1 MNTRIPLLLI
11 LSLILLPISGWSQDS
26 FKLPPGITEE
36 KIKVNIVSNIV
47 IVPVI
52 VNGTPLS
59 FILDTGAN
67 GTIIFQIESDQKVE
81 AKNAEFIELKGAGE
95 GDPIKA
101 IKSSGNTISMG
112 SATSKSEN
120 MYVILDE
127 QSNFSPRLGYAVQG
141 ILGYQFFKDFI
152 VEINYPREYI
162 VIHKPA
168 EYTYKKK
175 KKNFEAP
182 LIFYRN
188 RPYIETSVTLEKGTS
203 KAHMLLDSGASDALW
218 LFQNDKDIHLPDRN
232 FKDYLGIGLNGNI
245 NGSRAYTSNLKI
257 GPYKFNEVTTAF
269 PDSTSIQ
276 NLHVNEWRNG
286 SVGADFLRRFHCIID
301 YPNSK
306 LTLTKNRDYNDPFV
320 YNKSGLTVKHG
331 EYTLAKKL
339 LSSNDQSISRANEFT
354 QQIVNVFKTTNYYKT
369 VLLPTYEIAEIRPNS
384 PASESGFQTGD
395 LILRM
400 NNRSTEKM
408 TLEEINK
415 YFYQEEGKVI
425 RVRIERNGIPYDLS
439 FTLKDIL

>member
-1 MNTRIPLLLI
+1 MNTRIPLLL
-11 LSLILLPISGWSQDS
+11 LLILLLTPILS
-26 FKLPPGITEE
+26 FAQGSFHLPPGTTEE

-47 IVPVI
+47 IIPVI

-67 GTIIFQIESDQKVE
+67 GTIIFQIESDQKGE
-81 AKNAEFIELKGAGE
+81 AKNAEYIELRGAGA

-101 IKSSGNTISMG
+101 IKSSGNNIAVG
-112 SATSKSEN
+112 SAISRNET

-127 QSNFSPRLGYAVQG
+127 NSNFSPRLGFAVQG

-162 VIHKPA
+162 VIHKP
-168 EYTYKKK
+168 ESYTYKKK
-175 KKNFEAP
+175 KKNFDTP

-188 RPYIETSVTLEKGTS
+188 RPYIETAVTLKEGTS
-203 KAHMLLDSGASDALW
+203 NAHMLLDSGASDALW
-218 LFQNDKDIHLPDRN
+218 LFQNEKDISVPIHN
-232 FKDYLGIGLNGNI
+232 FKDYLGIGLNGSI
-245 NGSRAYTSNLKI
+245 TGSRAYTTKLNI
-257 GPYKFNEVTTAF
+257 GPFNFNKVTTAF

-276 NLHVNEWRNG
+276 NLHINDWRNG
-286 SVGADFLRRFHCIID
+286 SVGADFLKRFHCIID

-306 LTLTKNRDYNDPFV
+306 LTLTKNRNYNAPFL

-339 LSSNDQSISRANEFT
+339 LSSNDQSISRANEYT
-354 QQIVNVFKTTNYYKT
+354 AQIVNVFKSTNYYKT

-384 PASESGFQTGD
+384 PAAESGFRTGD
-395 LILRM
+395 LILRV
-400 NNRSTEKM
+400 NNRNTEKM
-408 TLEEINK
+408 SLEEINK
-415 YFYQEEGKVI
+415 YFYQEGGKVI
-425 RVRIERNGIPYDLS
+425 RIRIEREGIPYDLS

>member
-1 MNTRIPLLLI
+1 MITRALLLFIMAFI
-11 LSLILLPISGWSQDS
+11 LFPYLGISQGS
-26 FKLPPGITEE
+26 FQLPPGRTEE
-36 KIKVNIVSNIV
+36 KIKVNIISNIV
-47 IVPVI
+47 IIPVV

-81 AKNAEFIELKGAGE
+81 ARNAAYIELRGAGA

-101 IKSSGNTISMG
+101 IKSSGNSITVG
-112 SATSKSEN
+112 SATSRSET

-162 VIHKPA
+162 IIHKP
-168 EYTYKKK
+168 ERYSYKKK
-175 KKNFEAP
+175 KKNFDTP
-182 LIFYRN
+182 LLFYRN
-188 RPYIETSVTLEKGTS
+188 RPFIETMVTLEEGTS

-218 LFQNDKDIHLPDRN
+218 LFQNEKNIRVPKRN

-245 NGSRAYTSNLKI
+245 NGARAYTPNLKI
-257 GPYKFNEVTTAF
+257 GPFNFNKVTTAF

-276 NLHVNEWRNG
+276 NLHITDWRNG
-286 SVGADFLRRFHCIID
+286 SVGADFLKRFHCIID

-306 LTLTKNRDYNDPFV
+306 LTLTKNRDYDAPFV

-354 QQIVNVFKTTNYYKT
+354 AQIVNVFTR
-369 VLLPTYEIAEIRPNS
+369 LP
-384 PASESGFQTGD
+384 
-395 LILRM
+395 
-400 NNRSTEKM
+400 K
-408 TLEEINK
+408 
-415 YFYQEEGKVI
+415 
-425 RVRIERNGIPYDLS
+425 
-439 FTLKDIL
+439 